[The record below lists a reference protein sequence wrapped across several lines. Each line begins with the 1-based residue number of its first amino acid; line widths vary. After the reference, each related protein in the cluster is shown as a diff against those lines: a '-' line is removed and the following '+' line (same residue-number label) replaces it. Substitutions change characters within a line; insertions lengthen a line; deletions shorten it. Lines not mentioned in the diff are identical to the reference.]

1 MSDDATTVGELR
13 RLVADFVVQRQWQCY
28 HDPKNLAMSVA
39 IEAAELMEH
48 FQWVRNEEL
57 GELLERAEA
66 RAAIRDEVADVLCYV
81 LALANVLALDL
92 SSALADKMRRN
103 AAKYPVE
110 QFRGRYFKPAG
121 EQRAAAGP
129 TSAPA

>member
-48 FQWVRNEEL
+48 FQWVATR
-57 GELLERAEA
+57 
-66 RAAIRDEVADVLCYV
+66 
-81 LALANVLALDL
+81 
-92 SSALADKMRRN
+92 S
-103 AAKYPVE
+103 
-110 QFRGRYFKPAG
+110 
-121 EQRAAAGP
+121 
-129 TSAPA
+129 